1 MDDEIKGGLLFIH
14 HSSFITSEAEAV
26 RVERTGAR
34 TPGGL
39 AHRCTTFCATPPK
52 ELAEG
57 AGVEPAGAL
66 RLRQFSGL
74 LGVPVPNLPSV
85 AGAPGLEP
93 RMAGLESAC
102 LPLTYA
108 PPRCIR
114 RDSNPHALVRATALQ
129 AAAEPFRPLMR
140 GTKTFE
146 FQDAS

>member
-1 MDDEIKGGLLFIH
+1 MKGTADCRHFILPK
-14 HSSFITSEAEAV
+14 AEAV

-74 LGVPVPNLPSV
+74 LGVPVPNLPRL
-85 AGAPGLEP
+85 AGAPGFEP
-93 RMAGLESAC
+93 GRAGLESAS
-102 LPLTYA
+102 LSLSLRPLSMHQEGFE
-108 PPRCIR
+108 PPRPPR
-114 RDSNPHALVRATALQ
+114 
-129 AAAEPFRPLMR
+129 EPQLYRLLPSRFGL
-140 GTKTFE
+140 
-146 FQDAS
+146 